1 MSEQS
6 ASQTSITTVKPEH
19 FGTGGFFFAA
29 AILEGLVEK
38 GVLSRGDAQAIVKDA
53 LQKVRASDVEEV
65 AASSDLFLHFYGY
78 QTI

>member
-1 MSEQS
+1 MSEQPETK
-6 ASQTSITTVKPEH
+6 TSLTTVKPEH

-38 GVLSRGDAQAIVKDA
+38 GVLTRGDAQEIVKDA
-53 LQKVRASDVEEV
+53 LHKVRSTDVEEV